1 MENRKIRVLHFSI
14 ANTKSGVTQYI
25 MNHWQFIDRSKFHF
39 DFATFSKK
47 LDDEE
52 SIIRE
57 GSRVYHIETYAEAN
71 EEKFCDEV
79 SGILKNNYDIVH
91 LHTSNWSSVLL
102 ERLAREAYI
111 PKIIIHSHN
120 SNVHNSYGKSREEA
134 VEKHLWMREK
144 LTEDL
149 ATDYWACSWKAAE
162 WLYGDR
168 IPKEKI
174 AIMKNAIDADKF
186 LFDQLFREQHR
197 KAFGLDGSFVIGHI
211 GRFEYQ
217 KNHEF
222 LIKVFAGLKDEI
234 SNARLV
240 LIGDGSLWRNM
251 EEMIE
256 EYDLEDQ
263 VLLCGKQAEIEKWYQ
278 AMDVFVLPSWFEG
291 LPLSLIEA
299 QTADLPCL
307 VSEHVSKEVEIS
319 GHCHFLRLDEEL
331 WRLELKKIYRKGKR
345 ERCNMKQII
354 SRAGYDLESEIK
366 VLEKMYLQ

>member
-168 IPKEKI
+168 IPKE
-174 AIMKNAIDADKF
+174 
-186 LFDQLFREQHR
+186 R
-197 KAFGLDGSFVIGHI
+197 
-211 GRFEYQ
+211 
-217 KNHEF
+217 
-222 LIKVFAGLKDEI
+222 
-234 SNARLV
+234 
-240 LIGDGSLWRNM
+240 
-251 EEMIE
+251 
-256 EYDLEDQ
+256 
-263 VLLCGKQAEIEKWYQ
+263 
-278 AMDVFVLPSWFEG
+278 
-291 LPLSLIEA
+291 
-299 QTADLPCL
+299 
-307 VSEHVSKEVEIS
+307 
-319 GHCHFLRLDEEL
+319 
-331 WRLELKKIYRKGKR
+331 
-345 ERCNMKQII
+345 
-354 SRAGYDLESEIK
+354 
-366 VLEKMYLQ
+366 

>member
-1 MENRKIRVLHFSI
+1 M
-14 ANTKSGVTQYI
+14 
-25 MNHWQFIDRSKFHF
+25 
-39 DFATFSKK
+39 
-47 LDDEE
+47 
-52 SIIRE
+52 
-57 GSRVYHIETYAEAN
+57 
-71 EEKFCDEV
+71 
-79 SGILKNNYDIVH
+79 
-91 LHTSNWSSVLL
+91 
-102 ERLAREAYI
+102 
-111 PKIIIHSHN
+111 
-120 SNVHNSYGKSREEA
+120 
-134 VEKHLWMREK
+134 
-144 LTEDL
+144 
-149 ATDYWACSWKAAE
+149 
-162 WLYGDR
+162 
-168 IPKEKI
+168 
-174 AIMKNAIDADKF
+174 
-186 LFDQLFREQHR
+186 
-197 KAFGLDGSFVIGHI
+197 
-211 GRFEYQ
+211 
-217 KNHEF
+217 
-222 LIKVFAGLKDEI
+222 KDEI

-331 WRLELKKIYRKGKR
+331 WRLELKKIYMQGNR